1 MSETGVGLVTIAL
14 IILPL
19 IVIVIFVLASY
30 LHDSLHG
37 TGLSGSKVEVVEQ
50 LLFGGSDYLR
60 NVVVLAIT
68 ISQIFSP
75 NLLLESM
82 YVSRLQAISLII
94 GRTMSFA
101 LCVFFWNRISSMGFQ
116 SIGAYLMHRYENQ
129 YILAL
134 YYMNSVL
141 GALYI
146 YNIYA
151 GPVIFGTLEQLKSNR
166 AFFLVLIGYVSI
178 CSFGGMRTT
187 LVTVCILWVM
197 EYIGK
202 AMLVQHTYTAGTF
215 DLKGIES
222 EHDMCKSSNPLT
234 SFVGSFCLLMAVQPG
249 YTVFHAAESPLTSK
263 ISMAVGLLLFWLN
276 SVGSIF
282 SANALKAFGHKYELN
297 GTRWLYGLLRYP
309 KGPNDQ
315 QKAFI
320 HSQVFQT
327 KNVSSYMDEAWNLDS
342 SDIFV
347 FVTCVYF
354 PLAAFFCLRVT
365 ILSGEISEK
374 FVPHLLRSAII
385 RSGSELQRMY
395 TALHACLWV
404 IVLSGLIVWDKHVQL
419 AETRPLNLFEP
430 HYCAALLP
438 GSALIIAF
446 GSLFPQAK
454 LVPLALAWLIS
465 LALSGP
471 PIAMYLWSTEYED
484 VFHSM
489 VDWRLSEL
497 TNWDCL
503 GAWSLFL
510 QFFLN
515 FALCLIL
522 SAVFGGIRNWFQQY
536 DLKYMTYGRQPS
548 SFTMAIHRPTQVRHS
563 WDADYFAH
571 R

>member
-1 MSETGVGLVTIAL
+1 MSEASSAL
-14 IILPL
+14 ATAAFTVLPL
-19 IVIVIFVLASY
+19 AVVVVFVVGSY

-37 TGLSGSKVEVVEQ
+37 SGLSGNKVEVVEQ
-50 LLFGGSDYLR
+50 LLFGGGDYLR
-60 NVVVLAIT
+60 NVIVLGIT

-75 NLLLESM
+75 NILLESM
-82 YVSRLQAISLII
+82 YVSRFQAISLII
-94 GRTMSFA
+94 GRTVSFA

-116 SIGAYLMHRYENQ
+116 SIGAYLMHRYENR
-129 YILAL
+129 YILIL
-134 YYMNSVL
+134 YHINSLL

-151 GPVIFGTLEQLKSNR
+151 GPVMFGTVEQFKTSR

-187 LVTVCILWVM
+187 LFTVCVLWIM

-215 DLKGIES
+215 DLEGIES
-222 EHDMCKSSNPLT
+222 ENDICKSSNPLT

-276 SVGSIF
+276 SVGSVF

-297 GTRWLYGLLRYP
+297 GSRWLYGLLRYP
-309 KGPNDQ
+309 RGPNDNE
-315 QKAFI
+315 KAFLRD
-320 HSQVFQT
+320 QVFQT
-327 KNVSSYMDEAWNLDS
+327 TNVSGYMHEAWNLTS
-342 SDIFV
+342 SDVFI

-374 FVPHLLRSAII
+374 FVSHLLRSAII

-395 TALHACLWV
+395 TALHGCLWV
-404 IVLSGLIVWDKHVQL
+404 MALSGLIVWYKHIHL
-419 AETRPLNLFEP
+419 PETRTLNLFEP
-430 HYCAALLP
+430 QFCAALLP

-465 LALSGP
+465 LALSGS
-471 PIAMYLWSTEYED
+471 PIAMYLWSTEYQD
-484 VFHSM
+484 IFHSI
-489 VDWRLSEL
+489 VDWSTPHL
-497 TNWDCL
+497 TSWQCV
-503 GAWSLFL
+503 GAWSLF
-510 QFFLN
+510 FHFILN
-515 FALCLIL
+515 AALCLVL
-522 SAVFGGIRNWFQQY
+522 SAMFGGIRNWFQQY

-548 SFTMAIHRPTQVRHS
+548 SFTLAIHRPTQVRQS
-563 WDADYFAH
+563 WDVDSFAN